1 MRMLFHIAHVSTEPL
16 KLILSLWPSIQV
28 RVKDLLDI
36 FLSFDFLCR
45 MGI

>member
-1 MRMLFHIAHVSTEPL
+1 MRMLFHIAHVSMEPL